1 MIAVTL
7 SLLTAA
13 PAAPKNASAP
23 TPIADLHD
31 WWDGSVAWVN
41 SHWLQIGIAVAAG
54 LPIYFLL
61 SLLRT
66 LALKRAQAAPGP
78 FPLTDI
84 GRRVGHKT
92 AQIVLAL
99 LPIRLAAP
107 YANTPAMSMRTIHH
121 VSPA

>member
-41 SHWLQIGIAVAAG
+41 SHWLQTGIAVAAG
-54 LPIYFLL
+54 LLIYFLL
-61 SLLRT
+61 SLLHT
-66 LALKRAQAAPGP
+66 LPLQRAQAAPGH
-78 FPLTDI
+78 FTLTDI
-84 GRRVGHKT
+84 VGRHAPTHRSL
-92 AQIVLAL
+92 VL
-99 LPIRLAAP
+99 
-107 YANTPAMSMRTIHH
+107 H
-121 VSPA
+121 VLSKP

>member
-7 SLLTAA
+7 SRLTAA

-54 LPIYFLL
+54 LLIYFLL

-66 LALKRAQAAPGP
+66 LALKRAQAAPGH
-78 FPLTDI
+78 FTLTDI
-84 GRRVGHKT
+84 VGRVVHKT
-92 AQIVLAL
+92 RSSVLADRKST
-99 LPIRLAAP
+99 RL
-107 YANTPAMSMRTIHH
+107 NSSH
-121 VSPA
+121 